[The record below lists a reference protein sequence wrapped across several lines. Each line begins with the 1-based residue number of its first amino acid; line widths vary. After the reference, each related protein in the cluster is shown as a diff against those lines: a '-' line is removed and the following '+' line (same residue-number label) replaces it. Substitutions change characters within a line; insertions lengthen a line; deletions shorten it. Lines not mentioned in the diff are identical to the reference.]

1 MISSLPL
8 GANAASDAVKH
19 LSPEGAIEPTAT
31 WGLASR
37 AGNTLYVAGMRG
49 IDPETNTLV
58 EGDEARVRQAF
69 MNMKHI
75 VESRR
80 RRPGRHL
87 ATGGLRH
94 RHVPVP
100 PVGQQGT
107 KRAVGRWPVSA
118 AYDRRGRP
126 TQSGRYSG
134 SRRHFLYRRIKNP
147 DRRAQK
153 KPADRPRDQPVFVC

>member
-1 MISSLPL
+1 MKKRIATLLLISSLPL

-75 VESRR
+75 VESAGGDLANTLRLVVYVTDMYR
-80 RRPGRHL
+80 FRPLGNKVQKEL
-87 ATGGLRH
+87 WDDG
-94 RHVPVP
+94 PYP
-100 PVGQQGT
+100 PRTIVEVDRLNQDDILEVEGT
-107 KRAVGRWPVSA
+107 F
-118 AYDRRGRP
+118 YIDE
-126 TQSGRYSG
+126 
-134 SRRHFLYRRIKNP
+134 
-147 DRRAQK
+147 
-153 KPADRPRDQPVFVC
+153 